1 MFHVAKE
8 IYFLECESMF
18 KCIFLLFKARHDMRI
33 SNMKVSK
40 RLESILTITDYL
52 LQEDVLVRLMNVVC
66 YFSSLLDLPIS
77 EECIMKRS
85 TSVLF
90 MPVAA
95 KCVYYASLSVQALD
109 EERQKLLST
118 IHVVS
123 RHLSFDVTLLG
134 HEPSVDTE
142 IDAEIKQLRFVTL
155 STVVLLQV
163 SLAAMMTQQRVL
175 LGRENVNFSD
185 LEDDLREGNNLT
197 QANSKESL
205 EKIWPVQM
213 IKSFACL
220 VFAVF
225 RYSAIEQD
233 GFIPFSNLAWFLHE
247 ASCCRVYTYIRFCLI
262 PFLQT
267 EAFDSVLQ
275 LSLMRTLVEDVM
287 VPLSKI
293 LAHMGDKKHP
303 HDQMVTPY
311 FLLSREICE
320 DKLGVSDVDA
330 LDEVMECY
338 ATIGSAY
345 PAFAKYF
352 WMRHSE
358 ADGNASKLCQVMD
371 SSLPSE
377 FLFRVVEE
385 RIDEPSL

>member
-1 MFHVAKE
+1 MTYLSDEVRAREDGEQGLFARFRSMLAGRNDTE
-8 IYFLECESMF
+8 TLRDTIEELIELEEVGQGADNAEE
-18 KCIFLLFKARHDMRI
+18 L
-33 SNMKVSK
+33 
-40 RLESILTITDYL
+40 
-52 LQEDVLVRLMNVVC
+52 
-66 YFSSLLDLPIS
+66 SLL
-77 EECIMKRS
+77 RN
-85 TSVLF
+85 V
-90 MPVAA
+90 
-95 KCVYYASLSVQALD
+95 LSV
-109 EERQKLLST
+109 R
-118 IHVVS
+118 
-123 RHLSFDVTLLG
+123 DV
-134 HEPSVDTE
+134 
-142 IDAEIKQLRFVTL
+142 A
-155 STVVLLQV
+155 
-163 SLAAMMTQQRVL
+163 
-175 LGRENVNFSD
+175 
-185 LEDDLREGNNLT
+185 
-197 QANSKESL
+197 
-205 EKIWPVQM
+205 
-213 IKSFACL
+213 
-220 VFAVF
+220 
-225 RYSAIEQD
+225 
-233 GFIPFSNLAWFLHE
+233 
-247 ASCCRVYTYIRFCLI
+247 
-262 PFLQT
+262 
-267 EAFDSVLQ
+267 
-275 LSLMRTLVEDVM
+275 VEDVM